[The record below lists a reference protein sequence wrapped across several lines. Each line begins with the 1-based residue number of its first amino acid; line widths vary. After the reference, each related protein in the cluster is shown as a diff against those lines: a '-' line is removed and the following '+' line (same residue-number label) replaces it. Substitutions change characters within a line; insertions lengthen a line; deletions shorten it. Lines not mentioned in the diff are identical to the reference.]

1 MGRARA
7 FYCAVR
13 VRAVQL
19 RACRLL
25 TEREYGRAPGVAT
38 GLAADAPPAGG
49 LSILHVLRAPVGGL
63 FRHVLDLVRGQCA
76 RGNRIGIVADAST
89 GGTQADENFAQLTP
103 HLALGLTRVPMSRQF
118 GWRDLAARAH
128 VARRAI
134 ETGADIVHGHGAK
147 GGAYARLVA
156 SPRAARVYTPHGGS
170 LHYSWNSPT
179 GAFYLASERF
189 LMGRTDLF
197 LFESAYGREAFEAKI
212 GKPRGL
218 VQVVHNGVRSEE
230 FVPIVADTQA
240 SDLVFVGELRSL
252 KGVDVLI
259 EAVAILD
266 RAGKRISATVV
277 GEGSERAAFEAF
289 AAAQGVTA
297 SMRFAGAKPV
307 RTAFAL
313 GHLLVVPS
321 RAESLPYVVLEGAAA
336 GIPMIVT
343 RVGGIAE
350 IFAED
355 ADALVPAGDP
365 QALAA
370 AIAQALLHPAA
381 ARAMAQRL
389 QSRVRAHFSVEVM
402 TQAVLAAYLEA
413 LARRDS

>member
-1 MGRARA
+1 
-7 FYCAVR
+7 
-13 VRAVQL
+13 
-19 RACRLL
+19 LL
-25 TEREYGRAPGVAT
+25 TEREHGRAPGVTT

-49 LSILHVLRAPVGGL
+49 LNILHVLRAPVGGL

-118 GWRDLAARAH
+118 GWRDVAARAH

-170 LHYSWNSPT
+170 LHYSWNSPA

-218 VQVVHNGVRSEE
+218 VQVVHNGVRPEE

-266 RAGKRISATVV
+266 RAGKRISASIV
-277 GEGSERAAFEAF
+277 GEGPERAAFEAF
-289 AAAQGVTA
+289 ATAQGVTA

-336 GIPMIVT
+336 GIPMIAT

-350 IFAED
+350 IFAAD

-389 QSRVRAHFSVEVM
+389 QSRVRARFSVEVM